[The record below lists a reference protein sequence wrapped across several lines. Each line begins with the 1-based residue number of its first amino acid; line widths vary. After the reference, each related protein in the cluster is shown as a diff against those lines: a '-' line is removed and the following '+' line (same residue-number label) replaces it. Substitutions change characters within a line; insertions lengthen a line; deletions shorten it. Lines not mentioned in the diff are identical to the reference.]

1 MKILLAE
8 DDFTSRSMLTVIL
21 KKWGFDPVVSE
32 DGNGAWDALQKPE
45 APRLV
50 ILDWNMPGLEGLE
63 VCRRL
68 RKNET
73 TNPSYI
79 ILLTSRGEKDDIVQ
93 GLEAGANDYIA
104 KPYDNAELQARIRVG
119 QRMLELQASLLE
131 TQAALAHQAT
141 HDALTGIFNRRAILD
156 RLARELARALRQG
169 SWLSVGMCDIDNF
182 KNINDSFGHQAGDEV
197 LIAFARCLQAN
208 LREYDYVGRYGG
220 EEFLIIA
227 SGSNAQSD
235 DELYERLR
243 QQVAAA
249 GIKTLAGNVSITV
262 SIGTAVGTGKS
273 MVDGLIAAADT
284 ALYQAK
290 AAGRNRVVSSEQHK
304 SSADHGGSDL
314 SVPKGRTALR

>member
-8 DDFTSRSMLTVIL
+8 DDFTSRSMLTAIL
-21 KKWGFDPVVSE
+21 KKWGYDPVVSE
-32 DGNGAWDALQKPE
+32 NGNAAWAALQKPE
-45 APRLV
+45 APRL
-50 ILDWNMPGLEGLE
+50 ILLDWNMPGLDGLE

-73 TNPSYI
+73 TNPRYV
-79 ILLTSRGEKDDIVQ
+79 ILLTGRGEKGDIVR
-93 GLEAGANDYIA
+93 GLEAGANDYIS

-131 TQAALAHQAT
+131 TQTALAHQAT

-156 RLARELARALRQG
+156 QLARELARALRQG
-169 SWLSVGMCDIDNF
+169 CRLSVAMCDIDHF
-182 KNINDSFGHQAGDEV
+182 KEINDHFGHQAGDEV
-197 LIAFARCLQAN
+197 LVAFAGCLQAN

-227 SGSNAQSD
+227 SGSSAQSD
-235 DELYERLR
+235 DGLYERLR

-249 GIKTLAGNVSITV
+249 EIKTKTGNVSLTV
-262 SIGTAVGTGKS
+262 SIGTAAGTGQS
-273 MVDGLIAAADT
+273 TVDRLIAAADA

-290 AAGRNRVVSSEQHK
+290 AAGRNRVVRSSE
-304 SSADHGGSDL
+304 
-314 SVPKGRTALR
+314 